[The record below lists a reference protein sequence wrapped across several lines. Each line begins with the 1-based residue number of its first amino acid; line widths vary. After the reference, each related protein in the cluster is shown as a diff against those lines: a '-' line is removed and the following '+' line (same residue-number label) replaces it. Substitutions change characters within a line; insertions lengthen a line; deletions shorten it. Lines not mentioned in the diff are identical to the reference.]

1 MQLDRIRITLEEAI
15 GLDVPNEWLTARIL
29 DIDFSTASEHGTS
42 INPARRERNFR
53 IASLM
58 FTICCS
64 ISYTAR
70 KVKVS
75 KAIG

>member
-1 MQLDRIRITLEEAI
+1 MQFDGIRIALEEAI
-15 GLDVPNEWLTARIL
+15 GLDVPDEWLIPRIL
-29 DIDFSTASEHGTS
+29 DIDFNIASKHGTS

-64 ISYTAR
+64 ISYMAR
-70 KVKVS
+70 RVKVS